1 MQYSLRIVNTV
12 KRQPNIQISLDFKY
26 AVEGA
31 VLVVLP
37 NMVTRVRRV
46 VTQRAILPGTRSGG
60 MKRDS
65 REMQTSIADGMKVW
79 VTCTERRRCMRRR
92 ISSPDFGDSPRC
104 VYGWFERWCLEC
116 PTFDILWQQKNS

>member
-1 MQYSLRIVNTV
+1 MINTV
-12 KRQPNIQISLDFKY
+12 KRQPNIQISVNFKY

-31 VLVVLP
+31 VLVVPP
-37 NMVTRVRRV
+37 NIVTRVRRV

-65 REMQTSIADGMKVW
+65 QEMQTSIADGMKAW
-79 VTCTERRRCMRRR
+79 VICTERRSSMRRR

-104 VYGWFERWCLEC
+104 VYG
-116 PTFDILWQQKNS
+116 